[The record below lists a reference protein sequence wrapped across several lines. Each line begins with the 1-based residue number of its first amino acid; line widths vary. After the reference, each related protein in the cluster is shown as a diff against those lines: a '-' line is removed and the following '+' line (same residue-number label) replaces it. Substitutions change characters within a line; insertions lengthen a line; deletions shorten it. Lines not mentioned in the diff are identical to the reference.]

1 MTRTRPIPQARPVQ
15 ARLIAL
21 AAVAA
26 ASLMLAACSDYG
38 NLPKEMRPLPK
49 ETRELIAQKGMKD
62 TAPVLVR
69 IYKEESK
76 LEVWKRQEATGRY
89 AYLKSFDI
97 CKWSGQLG
105 PKKAEGD
112 RQAPE
117 GFYTITPA
125 QMNPK
130 SSYYLS
136 FNLGYP
142 NEFDRAHGRTG
153 KHLMVHGAC
162 SSAGCYSMTDEQMEE
177 IYSLGRLAFQGGQ
190 RSFQVQA
197 YPFRMTAENM
207 ARHHGD
213 PNMPFWRI
221 LKEGSDHFEL
231 TGQVPKVDVCDRRYV
246 FNATS
251 EGGAFDPT
259 SACPPMSVPP
269 QISQLVAQK
278 QAQDDAKAS
287 IIVAQLQTDEER
299 VKAKAAAAAVEI
311 AAAPPPAE
319 PVSVG
324 SIARTEAVPAAA
336 PQSEPAPRSDE
347 AVAYAPE
354 PARKERGGI
363 TGFLTGFFR

>member
-1 MTRTRPIPQARPVQ
+1 MTRIRPLLH
-15 ARLIAL
+15 ARLVAL

-26 ASLMLAACSDYG
+26 ASLTLAACSDYG

-49 ETRELIAQKGMKD
+49 ETRELITKKGMKD

-76 LEVWKRQEATGRY
+76 LEIWKRQEATGRF

-97 CKWSGQLG
+97 CKWSGELG
-105 PKKAEGD
+105 PKKVEGD

-142 NEFDRAHGRTG
+142 NAFDKAHGRTG
-153 KHLMVHGAC
+153 AHLMVHGAC

-207 ARHHGD
+207 ARHHD
-213 PNMPFWRI
+213 NPNMPFWRM

-231 TGQVPKVDVCDRRYV
+231 TGQVPKVDICDRRYV

-269 QISQLVAQK
+269 QISQLIAQK
-278 QAQDDAKAS
+278 QAEDDAKAS
-287 IIVAQLQTDEER
+287 ILIAQLETDEER

-311 AAAPPPAE
+311 AAAPQPAAPE
-319 PVSVG
+319 NVG
-324 SIARTEAVPAAA
+324 SISVARTQAAPAA
-336 PQSEPAPRSDE
+336 PQAAPAAQPEEAGGGDPPAPPRQ
-347 AVAYAPE
+347 
-354 PARKERGGI
+354 ERGGL
-363 TGFLTGFFR
+363 TGFLTRVLR